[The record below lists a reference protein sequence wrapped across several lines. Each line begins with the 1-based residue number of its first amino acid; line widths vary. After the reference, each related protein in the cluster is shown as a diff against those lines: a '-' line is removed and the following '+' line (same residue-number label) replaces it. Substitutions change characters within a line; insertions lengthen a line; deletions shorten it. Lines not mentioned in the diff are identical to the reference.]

1 MREVAKKH
9 GTHGKL
15 TIICWFIWCAE
26 PDFPH
31 WNFKCQKI
39 WFFFTIWPKHGS
51 PYWYLIHIV
60 WYLGW
65 TYCIRLGFWKWRRI
79 KLWWLVSNNKWV
91 LLSKDVTSFMDSI
104 WVHLTPWALT
114 TQTENRN
121 LFMSACP
128 CAVLDCVPFDEKMWA
143 HTLFAATPPFVN
155 FKCLEQM
162 NRDHWSLLD

>member
-1 MREVAKKH
+1 MWEVGKRR

-15 TIICWFIWCAE
+15 TNICWFIWCTE

-31 WNFKCQKI
+31 WNFKCHI
-39 WFFFTIWPKHGS
+39 DNVIMWCFSCFTYQHSS
-51 PYWYLIHIV
+51 PSWYCMVFRRNILHT
-60 WYLGW
+60 L
-65 TYCIRLGFWKWRRI
+65 RFWKWRGI

-121 LFMSACP
+121 LFMSACS